1 MIALTLFFHK
11 AFALFLCY
19 LFGVLGGFIFEI
31 PNGLKLPRLWFS
43 STQYFFKPWFKAI
56 KIPSF
61 LGIVLAGI
69 VINNLPT
76 QPLYYLDKDWVNNI
90 RLVALITIIY
100 RIGLGLDISA
110 ISLKFRSI
118 LILAL
123 FPNIVEAISCAF
135 IAMLFFHLY
144 PIFAF
149 ALGFIASGAST
160 AVLVPVLVS
169 LQEGSYGIEKGIPS
183 VLLASSA
190 IDNIFSII
198 MYNLIGTIGLSEMS
212 VFNEGTTFLIL
223 KALLGIVLGC
233 LLGLT
238 LGMACSYL
246 GEFSSKIICFLTLTL
261 ANFLVFF
268 LNHFG
273 FRGTGFISVLLFIL
287 ISSNYWPAKKKKNVS
302 KLARKLWDVL
312 RYFLFVLIG
321 TSVDLQELEPRVL
334 GFSFIIVIIC
344 TFIRMICCF
353 LSFPDSD
360 RLTVKERF
368 YACFVWISK
377 ASLQA
382 ALGSAIFYE
391 AKIHELKPEVVKQ
404 GMIISYICVVYIVT
418 TAPCGAILMAWFG
431 QKWLK
436 RCGGEGN
443 SINSAKLEEEK
454 HASEEIEET
463 RGE

>member
-1 MIALTLFFHK
+1 M
-11 AFALFLCY
+11 
-19 LFGVLGGFIFEI
+19 
-31 PNGLKLPRLWFS
+31 
-43 STQYFFKPWFKAI
+43 
-56 KIPSF
+56 PSF

-69 VINNLPT
+69 ILNNLPND
-76 QPLYYLDKDWVNNI
+76 PLYYLDKDWVNNI
-90 RLVALITIIY
+90 RLIALITIIY

-110 ISLKFRSI
+110 ISLKYKSI

-123 FPNIVEAISCAF
+123 FPNITEAIFCAF

-149 ALGFIASGAST
+149 SLGFIASGAST
-160 AVLVPVLVS
+160 AVLVPILVS

-212 VFNEGTTFLIL
+212 MFYEGTTFLVL
-223 KALLGIVLGC
+223 KAFLGIILGC
-233 LLGLT
+233 LLGLV
-238 LGMACSYL
+238 LGMGSSYL
-246 GEFSSKIICFLTLTL
+246 GQFSGKVICGLTLFF
-261 ANFLVFF
+261 AYFQVFF

-273 FRGTGFISVLLFIL
+273 FRGTGFLSVLLFIL
-287 ISSNYWPAKKKKNVS
+287 ISSNYWPAKKKKKVS
-302 KLARKLWDVL
+302 KIARKIWDVL

-321 TSVDLQELEPRVL
+321 TSIDLRELEPKVL

-344 TFIRMICCF
+344 TAVRMICCF

-360 RLTVKERF
+360 KLTVKERF
-368 YACFVWISK
+368 YAAFVWISK

-382 ALGSAIFYE
+382 ALGSSIYYE
-391 AKIHELKPEVVKQ
+391 ATIHELKPEVVKQ

-418 TAPCGAILMAWFG
+418 TAPLGAILMAWFG

-436 RCGGEGN
+436 KCQGKEGEIVN
-443 SINSAKLEEEK
+443 IEILEQERK
-454 HASEEIEET
+454 ATQEIEET